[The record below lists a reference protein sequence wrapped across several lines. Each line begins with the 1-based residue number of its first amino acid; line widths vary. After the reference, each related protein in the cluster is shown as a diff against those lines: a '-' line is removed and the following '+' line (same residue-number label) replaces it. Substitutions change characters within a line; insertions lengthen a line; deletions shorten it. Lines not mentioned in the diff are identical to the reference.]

1 MKKSKAKIKVI
12 RKKDI
17 GVSEVAVESTEEA
30 GQKSARK
37 IVTNVSAWV
46 NELQRRKRAETKEA
60 IDKLFQA
67 KPQTDSA

>member
-17 GVSEVAVESTEEA
+17 AVDEVAVESTEEL
-30 GQKSARK
+30 GKKSARK
-37 IVTNVSAWV
+37 IVSNVSTWV
-46 NELQRRKRAETKEA
+46 SDLQRRKRAETKEA
-60 IDKLFQA
+60 IDKLFPA

>member
-17 GVSEVAVESTEEA
+17 GVNEAAVETTQDP
-30 GQKSARK
+30 GKKSARK
-37 IVTNVSAWV
+37 MVSNVSTWV
-46 NELQRRKRAETKEA
+46 NDLQRRKRAETKEA
-60 IDKLFQA
+60 LDKFFPA